1 MEWLRNISTW
11 EIAGWAG
18 ALHVLLFFGVAMHC
32 LAHRRESRSTIIW
45 LFSVWGFPFLG
56 ALGYATFGISRVPRK
71 AWRKKHTDTRLGDA
85 RSKSERESKPLA
97 YWRSLR
103 EAALCQPPEKA
114 KRFDAILDRVTPDH
128 RLLSGNS
135 VKLLE
140 DGTETFPAMLEAIRS
155 ARHHI
160 HLMSYIIGADDVARE
175 LLDACAER
183 ARAGVK
189 VRVMFDAFG
198 SMETRGRF
206 FFLRYRRVPNMRI
219 MKFTQ
224 VNIFKQQMQVNLR
237 NHRKSLVVDGRI
249 AFTGGV
255 NLHEGHVAKGD
266 RQAIRDYHFEIL
278 GPLVNELQY
287 TFMRDW
293 YYMTDESPEELLSEA
308 YFGDQAFAG
317 NVPARIVNCGPTSL
331 ENTVEEVFFNAI
343 GEARQEIIVVTP
355 YLVLTEPLLYAFRM
369 AAMGGVRIRLIVPGN
384 NNHVS
389 VFYASRSQ
397 YEELLEA
404 GVRIFERRGPLLHAK
419 AMVVDGC
426 VSIFGSANMDVRSLR
441 LNYET
446 IVVSYAAETADRLLS
461 ELRQDLAQSDEI
473 LYGAWRRRKLG
484 TRLLEN
490 FFSLAAPIL

>member
-1 MEWLRNISTW
+1 MEWFRNITAVEW
-11 EIAGWAG
+11 AWLAG
-18 ALHVLLFFGVAMHC
+18 AVHILLFSAVAMHC

-56 ALGYATFGISRVPRK
+56 ALGYAAFGISRVPRK
-71 AWRKKHTDTRLGDA
+71 AWRKKHTDRRLGNA
-85 RSKSERESKPLA
+85 RSKSERESHPLA

-103 EAALCQPPEKA
+103 DAAMCQPPEKA
-114 KRFDAILDRVTPDH
+114 KRFDGILDKVTPDH

-135 VKLLE
+135 IKLLK
-140 DGTETFPAMLEAIRS
+140 DGTEVFPAMLKAIRS
-155 ARHHI
+155 AQHHI

-175 LLDACAER
+175 VLDACAER

-189 VRVMFDAFG
+189 VRVMYDAFG
-198 SMETRGRF
+198 SMAARGRF
-206 FFLRYRRVPNMRI
+206 FFFPYRRVPNMRI

-224 VNIFKQQMQVNLR
+224 VNIFKQQVQINLR
-237 NHRKSLVVDGRI
+237 NHRKSLVVDGHV

-255 NLHEGHVAKGD
+255 NLHSGHLADGD
-266 RQAIRDYHFEIL
+266 REAIRDYHFEIY

-308 YFGDQAFAG
+308 YFGSQEDAG
-317 NVPARIVNCGPTSL
+317 NVPARVVNCGPTSL
-331 ENTVEEVFFNAI
+331 ENSVEEVFFNALI
-343 GEARQEIIVVTP
+343 DARQEITLVTP

-369 AAMGGVRIRLIVPGN
+369 AAMGGVRIRMIVPGN
-384 NNHVS
+384 NNHMS
-389 VFYASRSQ
+389 VYYASRAQ
-397 YEELLEA
+397 YAELLEA
-404 GVRIFERRGPLLHAK
+404 GVRIYERRGPLLHAK

-426 VSIFGSANMDVRSLR
+426 ISIFGSANMDVRSLR

-446 IVVSYAAETADRLLS
+446 IVVSYAAEVADRLLA
-461 ELRQDLAQSDEI
+461 EMRQDLAESDEI
-473 LYGAWRRRKLG
+473 LFGPWRRRGLR

-490 FFSLAAPIL
+490 FFSLASPIL